1 MPNFYNNQ
9 SGQKF
14 TMWFKNILFY
24 RFTKPFETTHDALEN
39 LLAENP
45 FKPCGPQD
53 TYQLGWTTPLPKS
66 EQHVHVTGAYW
77 MICLQK
83 QERIL
88 PSSVVNEQVQLKV
101 NEIEEQQHRK
111 VTRKEKTELK
121 EDIIQQ
127 LLPRSFTRTVKFYAY
142 ICPSKG
148 YMVINTSSAKVADE
162 FTSYLRKTIG
172 SLPIRVPAVNQA
184 PSSVMNLWL
193 TQKQAL
199 PTGFELGLE
208 CELTST
214 GEDRGSIKYKGLELD
229 TDQIENNISNGMEV
243 TKQTI
248 NWNESIS
255 FLLGSDLT
263 IKRIKFGD
271 VMQDKLDD
279 SGADDAAAKFDAGFA
294 IMTLEFDRLIPEIL
308 EAFGGEDL
316 SAVVEN

>member
-1 MPNFYNNQ
+1 
-9 SGQKF
+9 
-14 TMWFKNILFY
+14 MWFKNILFY
-24 RFTKPFETTHDALEN
+24 RFTKPFELTSDALESS
-39 LLAENP
+39 LAENP

-53 TYQLGWTTPLPKS
+53 TYQLGWSTPLAKA
-66 EQHVHVTGAYW
+66 EQYVHVTGAFW

-88 PSSVVNEQVQLKV
+88 PSSVINEQVQEKV

-121 EDIIQQ
+121 ENVTQQ
-127 LLPRSFTRTVKFYAY
+127 LLPKSFTRSVKYYAY

-184 PSSVMNLWL
+184 PSSVMNLWV
-193 TQKQAL
+193 TQKQVL
-199 PTGFELGLE
+199 PKGFELGLE
-208 CELTST
+208 CELAST
-214 GEDRGSIKYKGLELD
+214 GEEKGSIKYKGLELD
-229 TDQIENNISNGMEV
+229 NDQIESNIASGMEV

-248 NWNESIS
+248 DWNESIS
-255 FLLGSDLT
+255 FLLSSDLT

-279 SGADDAAAKFDAGFA
+279 TEADDAAAKFDAGFA
-294 IMTLEFDRLIPEIL
+294 IMTLEFDRLIPEVL

-316 SAVVEN
+316 SAVIEG